1 VMAGQVVA
9 MDPTPLAKFD
19 KIRTAV
25 LPPGDA
31 RIPKTSRH
39 VPLTAVDFSRFTRLS
54 PAGAAGPNLIPNP
67 MIGPNPFAANDAH
80 QPVTITYHGKTASG
94 TFLLDTGAAA
104 SVISTKMAKELGLQ
118 FDANGEIVGVPA
130 DQQFELAIG
139 GVGGAKQS
147 HGLFF
152 DRLELPT
159 LEQQPV
165 VYVKAPLLISDITV
179 ADSSGKT
186 FTLDGVFGMNYLVS
200 SAEITGGLLPD
211 VGKIVDGPWRWI
223 VIDFKLGEMGLEPK

>member
-1 VMAGQVVA
+1 MFAPGLDVVGMPVMVGHVVA

-25 LPPGDA
+25 LPPGDT

-39 VPLTAVDFSRFTRLS
+39 VPLTMVDFSRFTRLS
-54 PAGAAGPNLIPNP
+54 PAGAAGPNLVANP
-67 MIGPNPFAANDAH
+67 MIA
-80 QPVTITYHGKTASG
+80 VTITYHGKTASG

-104 SVISTKMAKELGLQ
+104 SVISTKLAQQLGLQ
-118 FDANGEIVGVPA
+118 IAANGDLANVPK
-130 DQQFELAIG
+130 DQQFNLAIG
-139 GVGGAKQS
+139 GVGGAKDS

-159 LEQQPV
+159 REGPAI
-165 VYVKAPLLISDITV
+165 VYAKSPLLISDITV
-179 ADSSGKT
+179 ADSAGKSV
-186 FTLDGVFGMNYLVS
+186 TLDGVFGMNYLVS

-223 VIDFKLGEMGLEPK
+223 TIDFKQNQLGLEPN